1 PGQPKNAERAASGAE
16 RGNGEGQSGEEPIR
30 LLRFANRVPL
40 LYQQGACAITKA
52 VQNVDWKNYGL
63 NQPRGQLPV
72 GPVTLFV
79 HIASVWVPF
88 TSESKEAVAG
98 YDEILREIT
107 LGLQELGRR
116 LSVYLSR
123 RRRELEAQRKRDYI
137 QLYIPHLALG
147 LKQILGFGDKEETK
161 VINRLKAMLERTH
174 LQVEA

>member
-1 PGQPKNAERAASGAE
+1 VERN
-16 RGNGEGQSGEEPIR
+16 GNGEGQTSEEPIR

-40 LYQQGACAITKA
+40 LYQQGACAIAKA

-63 NQPRGQLPV
+63 SQPRGQLPM

-79 HIASVWVPF
+79 HMASVWVPF

-98 YDEILREIT
+98 YDEILREMT

-147 LKQILGFGDKEETK
+147 LKQILDFGDKEETK
-161 VINRLKAMLERTH
+161 VINKLKAMLERTH
-174 LQVEA
+174 LQVET